1 MMLTQDFMK
10 LQLMIIM
17 FNYKNGGAKS
27 WPKWPKSWPRSFRW
41 EQCVAISTVAGRKY
55 TLPVTQESRVK
66 LLAREDDVI
75 IDNLKQLLCRTLTSL
90 KIWCKYSN
98 WSSPIY
104 LLGAYKVLT
113 TDVILEELSDET
125 EVYVARLHLQT
136 TEPQNAIPDV
146 VIWMISGN
154 KRIASCRIPASSLMF
169 SETSR
174 CRGKMCGKF
183 QTIFLTPPG
192 VEKLE
197 DLEDQKGGAQVR
209 LLLWLGLEQFQSEW
223 AKEAMGENVA
233 VYAETYE
240 NQACFVKW
248 GTTGL
253 TRPDWSDAKGK
264 VKQPKEAFAVPDG
277 WKWDGDWFIN
287 PELSI
292 AFEADEGLN
301 EWQEDI
307 YENQIRAPFSSW
319 PNDPT
324 QSYWSDVRGDK
335 LIAQENEKEAKELTR
350 DDIQPPEGWRWAGDW
365 QVDKNRACNEERAH

>member
-1 MMLTQDFMK
+1 MLGIEWAWKNIRWLDERPLPQNFNK
-10 LQLMIIM
+10 LDKFTKERRIHEL
-17 FNYKNGGAKS
+17 
-27 WPKWPKSWPRSFRW
+27 
-41 EQCVAISTVAGRKY
+41 
-55 TLPVTQESRVK
+55 
-66 LLAREDDVI
+66 
-75 IDNLKQLLCRTLTSL
+75 
-90 KIWCKYSN
+90 
-98 WSSPIY
+98 IY

-154 KRIASCRIPASSLMF
+154 KRIGSCRIPASSLMF

-324 QSYWSDVRGDK
+324 KSYWSDVRGDK

>member
-1 MMLTQDFMK
+1 M
-10 LQLMIIM
+10 
-17 FNYKNGGAKS
+17 
-27 WPKWPKSWPRSFRW
+27 
-41 EQCVAISTVAGRKY
+41 
-55 TLPVTQESRVK
+55 
-66 LLAREDDVI
+66 
-75 IDNLKQLLCRTLTSL
+75 
-90 KIWCKYSN
+90 
-98 WSSPIY
+98 
-104 LLGAYKVLT
+104 T
-113 TDVILEELSDET
+113 TDIILEELSDET
-125 EVYVARLHLQT
+125 EVYVARLRLQT

-183 QTIFLTPPG
+183 QTIFLTPLG

-197 DLEDQKGGAQVR
+197 DLEDQKGGAQ
-209 LLLWLGLEQFQSEW
+209 
-223 AKEAMGENVA
+223 
-233 VYAETYE
+233 YE
-240 NQACFVKW
+240 NQSCFVKW
-248 GTTGL
+248 GTMHL

-264 VKQPKEAFAVPDG
+264 VKQPKEAFVVPDG

-319 PNDPT
+319 TNDPT
-324 QSYWSDVRGDK
+324 KSYWSDVRGDK

-365 QVDKNRACNEERAH
+365 QVDKNRACEREGFGEEDGEWFYLMPTMQWCQQDVLTLQQKRKKAIEEGWEYARLANLPYHLTEHSLDLARRRRWHRKMVALNAGKPAVFYFEGEKKASTCEMCCM

>member
-1 MMLTQDFMK
+1 M
-10 LQLMIIM
+10 
-17 FNYKNGGAKS
+17 
-27 WPKWPKSWPRSFRW
+27 
-41 EQCVAISTVAGRKY
+41 
-55 TLPVTQESRVK
+55 
-66 LLAREDDVI
+66 
-75 IDNLKQLLCRTLTSL
+75 
-90 KIWCKYSN
+90 
-98 WSSPIY
+98 
-104 LLGAYKVLT
+104 T

-125 EVYVARLHLQT
+125 EVYVARLRLQT

-197 DLEDQKGGAQVR
+197 DLEDQKGGAQVH

-223 AKEAMGENVA
+223 AKEAMGGNVA

-240 NQACFVKW
+240 NQSCFVKW
-248 GTTGL
+248 GTMHL

-264 VKQPKEAFAVPDG
+264 VKQPKEAFVVPDG

-287 PELSI
+287 PELRNVRLCRRKRWVI
-292 AFEADEGLN
+292 TRL
-301 EWQEDI
+301 
-307 YENQIRAPFSSW
+307 RLT
-319 PNDPT
+319 DP
-324 QSYWSDVRGDK
+324 K
-335 LIAQENEKEAKELTR
+335 ALEKKMGKRKKAIE
-350 DDIQPPEGWRWAGDW
+350 EGWEYARLANLPYHLTEHSLDLARRRRWHRKMVALNAGKPA
-365 QVDKNRACNEERAH
+365 VFYFEGEKKASTCEMCCM

>member
-1 MMLTQDFMK
+1 M
-10 LQLMIIM
+10 
-17 FNYKNGGAKS
+17 
-27 WPKWPKSWPRSFRW
+27 
-41 EQCVAISTVAGRKY
+41 
-55 TLPVTQESRVK
+55 
-66 LLAREDDVI
+66 
-75 IDNLKQLLCRTLTSL
+75 
-90 KIWCKYSN
+90 
-98 WSSPIY
+98 
-104 LLGAYKVLT
+104 T

-125 EVYVARLHLQT
+125 EVYVARLRLQT

-154 KRIASCRIPASSLMF
+154 KRIASCRVPASSLMF

-183 QTIFLTPPG
+183 QTIFLTPLG

-197 DLEDQKGGAQVR
+197 DLEDR
-209 LLLWLGLEQFQSEW
+209 LKYVSCCGW
-223 AKEAMGENVA
+223 A
-233 VYAETYE
+233 
-240 NQACFVKW
+240 
-248 GTTGL
+248 
-253 TRPDWSDAKGK
+253 WSSSNPNAKGK
-264 VKQPKEAFAVPDG
+264 VKQPKEAFVVPDG

-324 QSYWSDVRGDK
+324 KSYWSDVRGDK

-365 QVDKNRACNEERAH
+365 QVDKNRACEREGFGEEDGEWFYLMPIMQWCQQDVPTLQEKRMKAIEEGWEYARLANLPYHLTEHSLDLARCRRWHRKMVALNARKPAVFYFEGEKKASTCEMCCI